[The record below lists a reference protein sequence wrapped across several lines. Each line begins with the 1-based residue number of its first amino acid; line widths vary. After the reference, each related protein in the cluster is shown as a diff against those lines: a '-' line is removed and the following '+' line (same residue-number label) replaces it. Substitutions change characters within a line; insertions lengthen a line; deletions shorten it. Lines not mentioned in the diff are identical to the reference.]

1 MRILRTTRNAALL
14 LAGMLALAACDINAV
29 PRLDEQVNATWAQ
42 VEN

>member
-29 PRLDEQVNATWAQ
+29 PRLDE
-42 VEN
+42 

>member
-29 PRLDEQVNATWAQ
+29 ARLDE
-42 VEN
+42 